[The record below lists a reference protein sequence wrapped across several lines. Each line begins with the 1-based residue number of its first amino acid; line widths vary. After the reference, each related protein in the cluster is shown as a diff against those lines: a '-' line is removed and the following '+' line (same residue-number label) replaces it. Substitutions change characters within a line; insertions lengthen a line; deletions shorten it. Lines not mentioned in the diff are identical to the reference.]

1 MRKIGPKINGISY
14 TYSNYNRLIA
24 NKVSAIRYSEN
35 KNCTGLSV
43 YWNMKATDAD
53 YEIIKNNSVNPYLLN
68 IMDASMYISNKSSLE
83 QYNTNRKSWEE
94 AKDYYSRDNK
104 YIDVVANGR
113 IEDKQNS
120 K

>member
-1 MRKIGPKINGISY
+1 
-14 TYSNYNRLIA
+14 
-24 NKVSAIRYSEN
+24 
-35 KNCTGLSV
+35 
-43 YWNMKATDAD
+43 
-53 YEIIKNNSVNPYLLN
+53 
-68 IMDASMYISNKSSLE
+68 MDASMYISNKSSLE